1 MPTDV
6 SGEKKV
12 IVEKLLISA
21 SLCLSNKNFS
31 SAEKYAERCLKVI
44 LGERKYVECMERIG
58 DQSIPEEMKKSTQ
71 SIITKAKNEVNS
83 IANELLSKSAFFREN
98 MNKYIVSSIVEKTKG
113 VYEPKHLDG
122 AILYRTVRPNGE
134 YGTPDHTFKVGMG
147 PQFMP
152 VWRFQGDGFINSAYI
167 NDALAFGENRQI
179 TGWSGGVVALSSSF
193 DFVAQFQFAKKYG
206 QQDGYIY
213 AIAVDEC
220 FCIGEGITKQTGE
233 GGVVNAGEA
242 EEFVCSHIPS
252 ERIVGCRPVGEDGS
266 LGEFIPN
273 PNCVVSAAGDKEF
286 LKFHFAES
294 VYRSEDAFNG
304 PRVYIKAD
312 FRQYF
317 QDSRAESITTLF
329 AGENKSRAC
338 NTPRRIFYEESIELE
353 ENCSQK
359 KEPYSARAKQVEPD
373 V

>member
-1 MPTDV
+1 MPTNI
-6 SGEKKV
+6 SEEKKV
-12 IVEKLLISA
+12 IVEKLLNSA

-31 SAEKYAERCLKVI
+31 AAEKYAEKCLKVL
-44 LGERKYVECMERIG
+44 LGERKYIEYMEKIQ
-58 DQSIPEEMKKSTQ
+58 DPLMPEDMKKPIQ
-71 SIITKAKNEVNS
+71 SIITKAKNKVNS

-122 AILYRTVRPNGE
+122 AILYRTVRSNGE

-152 VWRFQGDGFINSAYI
+152 VWRFQGEGCINSAYI
-167 NDALAFGENRQI
+167 NDALAFGENRQT
-179 TGWSGGVVALSSSF
+179 TGWSGGVVALSSNF

-252 ERIVGCRPVGEDGS
+252 ERIVGCRPVGKDGS

-273 PNCVVSAAGDKEF
+273 PNCAVSAAGDKEF

-294 VYRSEDAFNG
+294 VYRAEDAFDG
-304 PRVYIKAD
+304 PEVDIQSD

-317 QDSRAESITTLF
+317 QDSRADSIIDLSI
-329 AGENKSRAC
+329 GSNK
-338 NTPRRIFYEESIELE
+338 
-353 ENCSQK
+353 K
-359 KEPYSARAKQVEPD
+359 KAYIAKS
-373 V
+373 